1 MAWFPLDL
9 AALVQTFLTLMG
21 LLLHAICHVLL
32 DWRAAAHLDGNAL
45 SVGHPWKLLDDLQ
58 LHEGKLHTPWNY
70 TREERT
76 SNTKTMFEKTA
87 FRI

>member
-1 MAWFPLDL
+1 MAWFALDL
-9 AALVQTFLTLMG
+9 ATRVQTFLNLMP
-21 LLLHAICHVLL
+21 LLLPAICHVLL
-32 DWRAAAHLDGNAL
+32 VWRSAAYFDGNAL

-58 LHEGKLHTPWNY
+58 LHEGKEHTPWTF